1 MCFCPYFYQ
10 YYFQSPNS
18 THSIAINTAANTI
31 ILYKDD
37 QLYKTYPV
45 AAGKPPLIPTRKK
58 IKLS

>member
-10 YYFQSPNS
+10 YYFRSPNS
-18 THSIAINTAANTI
+18 THVNIAANTL

-45 AAGKPPLIPTRKK
+45 AIGKPIGMIPITK
-58 IKLS
+58 IN